1 MAEKRRINRIN
12 QLILEE
18 VAKVVQREIEDPAVT
33 AGFVTV
39 VGVETSPDLINATVF
54 ISSLGDDAQKQAALD
69 ALNHAA
75 VFIRNRIKPFLTFR
89 IIPNLEFKLDET
101 AEKAVRISALLR
113 GTAEVDGEPDG
124 E

>member
-1 MAEKRRINRIN
+1 MAETRRLNRINR
-12 QLILEE
+12 LILEE

-39 VGVETSPDLINATVF
+39 VGVKTSPDLTNSTVF
-54 ISSLGDDAQKQAALD
+54 ISSLGDESRKRAALD

-75 VFIRNRIKPFLTFR
+75 AFIRNRIKPFLTFR
-89 IIPNLEFKLDET
+89 IIPKLEFKLDET

-113 GTAEVDGEPDG
+113 GTAAADEDFDGE
-124 E
+124 